1 MKESQKSSDA
11 TSQIENLSLKCF
23 GIHIEYVDGDN
34 VRAGLLE
41 PAASSRTGDAVSN
54 SKVEVTGLLDQTTQ
68 SMIVLFLGVGIL
80 WHAYMIMPVSA
91 LEHSKVAS
99 NCWQR
104 RVLAR

>member
-11 TSQIENLSLKCF
+11 TSQMENLSLKCF
-23 GIHIEYVDGDN
+23 GVHIEYVDGDD

-41 PAASSRTGDAVSN
+41 PAASCRPGDAMSN
-54 SKVEVTGLLDQTTQ
+54 SKFEVTGLLDQTTQ

-80 WHAYMIMPVSA
+80 WHASMIMPVSA
-91 LEHSKVAS
+91 LEHSNVAS
-99 NCWQR
+99 NCCQR